1 MWITLLFALLFALLA
16 ITFVV
21 WPLWRAPQMALVD
34 EDSVLSELIQRKD
47 VALASIREIEFDHQ
61 TGKLNA
67 DDFQRI
73 NSRLRQQA
81 IVFLRQIE
89 KTAPATSGLEAELE
103 AAIRNQ
109 RAVGDRVT
117 SAAVTAAVT
126 MVAPATTP
134 VVANGTSTVMSTATN
149 FCPQCGTRIAANANF
164 CANCGAALQ
173 RVKDEG

>member
-16 ITFVV
+16 IAFVV

-34 EDSVLSELIQRKD
+34 EDSTLSDLIQRKD

-73 NSRLRQQA
+73 NNRLRQQA

-89 KTAPATSGLEAELE
+89 KSAPATSGLEAELE
-103 AAIRNQ
+103 AAIRGQ
-109 RAVGDRVT
+109 R
-117 SAAVTAAVT
+117 
-126 MVAPATTP
+126 
-134 VVANGTSTVMSTATN
+134 VVADRGSSMPQVVTPIAPVAVNGTTSIVMNTATN
-149 FCPQCGTRIAANANF
+149 FCPQCGTRVAANANF
-164 CANCGAALQ
+164 CANCGAGLQ
-173 RVKDEG
+173 KQEK